1 MLNITVNHKFC
12 SKHNH
17 LFATN
22 ILMLSAYEPGIVLV
36 FQECFCKVLVPW
48 MGKREGTQEQRKQ
61 ETGFSTH
68 LLADS
73 ASPKFVPNAQL

>member
-22 ILMLSAYEPGIVLV
+22 ILMLSAYELGIVLV

-48 MGKREGTQEQRKQ
+48 MGNRDLQKQVKLCDCWPESKQRVI
-61 ETGFSTH
+61 GLRLSRS
-68 LLADS
+68 L
-73 ASPKFVPNAQL
+73 